1 MKIKRIIASSLCAA
15 LVLSAIPISGVVSA
29 QANTTINVEQ
39 KELRLWYSEPA
50 PDDDNREWRCQD
62 SRNTAWETL
71 ALPIANSYLGAKVF
85 GLTERERIQINE
97 NSLSTEGGSSNAG
110 TTNFTET
117 YIHFNH
123 SYDGVS
129 DYERDLVLNN
139 AISNVSYK
147 YNDVTYTREYF
158 TSYPDKV
165 MVIKLDASKTGAL
178 DFTLEPTIPYFEFEG
193 KTGDVTVS
201 DITEGS
207 TNVATITLEGHLP
220 GSNMGHD
227 VANAGYGDGSGTIGY
242 EMDFEAQFKVFADGG
257 TMTSSYNANG
267 GTVSDVDEYS
277 NGKLTVTGADS
288 AYIIIALG
296 TNYELSPTVFNT
308 SNNSQK
314 LESFPHPHEKVT
326 AMIDA
331 ASQKSIDELKQAHIE
346 DYKSLFERATVDLGA
361 EVPSIP
367 TNEVMDNYRAG
378 SYSQYVE
385 ELMFA
390 YGRYMLI
397 SSSRDGNL
405 PPNLNG
411 IWNRYHAAVCKNGY
425 WGNINIQMNY
435 WSAFNTNL
443 AECFDPY
450 VDLYNAYIESNS
462 KKAANQLVKMGAI
475 SSADEVDGYLWSM
488 ETGMTPFNT
497 NATPGGRDGYG
508 NTPYMAESFWDYYDY
523 TRDEELLQNVVLPA
537 LISSANFL
545 SYVMEYDEE
554 TGLYLA
560 PNSGSP
566 EQSTTAP
573 FIEYVNNHPGYL
585 PQGATYDQSLT
596 YSNYVHILEALEVI
610 DESTLSDSDRAVV
623 ERIREQIDKL
633 DPIPIG
639 LSGQIKEFRE
649 EEYYGDIGEPNH
661 RHISHLT
668 TLYPGSIINE
678 VDSPA
683 WLDAAEVSLDGRG
696 DSFNWGWSHVAH
708 ILSRA
713 RTGDGNT
720 AYHILSKEITSTV
733 ADNLCTLGGGNF
745 QVEANLGTPSAISE
759 MLLQSHQG
767 YIEPLAAL
775 PDAWAEKG
783 SFSGLITRGNFEVDA
798 QWQDGIATTLNIKSR
813 AGGTA
818 SVKYNGIAAA
828 TVTRLSDGSEV
839 EYTLTGK
846 DIISF
851 DTELGESYVITGF
864 VPVAQP
870 DAPATLGFT
879 SDSIGEYKLTVGN
892 VDGVSGYNLY
902 VAHNSDA
909 KYTLVG
915 SSKTGTFTYSAPDAY
930 KNARTTF
937 AATAVDSNGN
947 ESKRVLTYSNPADIS
962 ATVNDVVGNL
972 LTNNSLQITIA
983 SSGNAAAFKVYMSA
997 ELDGERTLVA
1007 ESEYPIITVADY
1019 NKENFYYVS
1028 AVSSYDGEESEVVA
1042 VNRFGSKTV
1051 SDYNAANILSDKT
1064 FVADSRASTTHVGT
1078 INGEKVPFDYSKL
1091 TDKNKTDWN
1100 LGRFST
1106 VSGDGDNQAMDA
1118 TVDLEA
1124 GYILDTLTIWDFNAN
1139 DTTANFVGNT
1149 FEIKV
1154 YSLGEWTTVYAY
1166 DTNAEVLAHRASGT
1180 KSLVFDLGG
1189 IRAEKI
1195 NIYATD
1201 RVDTN
1206 SISIYEIECT
1216 GVIDTTEYVYSDN
1229 ILLDKEF
1236 IPTAAANKEVH
1247 ATGYGYETLTDDVIS
1262 GSSGRFSTKTW
1273 SNTQV
1278 VDATI
1283 DLGGKYSLGEIKFYD
1298 FNGHT
1303 SSCNTSP
1310 EYMGTELLVQTY
1322 SNGTWSD
1329 AVTCAQANYGEYR
1342 QGNTSLNSYISFN
1355 LGGIEAEKIRIY
1367 IPTNYKLSDGTMRS
1381 ISLYEIVCSGTKQSG
1396 GGYTQGDVYN
1406 IISDKEFVRGERA
1419 TAANNANFDYNKL
1432 TDGDFHYNTGRF
1444 STVTAHNPQVFDAS
1458 VDFGGDYSINEFRI
1472 YDFKSYEEEA
1482 CRTNPRFAGSD
1493 LLIEA
1498 YVDGVWVTVVDITQE
1513 EYNQYRVL
1521 GTSNSNTYL
1530 SFDFGGMVAS
1540 AVRMYQSN
1548 SYLPGSY
1555 SISYYEIQVYGKQYV
1570 YAEGNSNRENIF
1582 ANVSATTN
1590 KATENGYPVSNA
1602 FDGLS
1607 SSYTSVDANP
1617 YTITLTFDDIKVL
1630 NELSIYEILDD
1641 NLLDGQRTTASDGTK
1656 IEVFRD
1662 GVWLT
1667 VYDGISLSST
1677 GRTVI
1682 NMLGVDCSSMRI
1694 TFNNTRLFDGESE
1707 YRSAKIGE
1715 ISCTTATQPVDR
1727 TELLEAYKKLSSAVI
1742 TDEIELGTSKKNAL
1756 AEFMAYI
1763 TATNATQVEVDAYTA
1778 EIDAFCDMLLAGNG
1792 ETVDVKIGH
1801 SCSFQNNV
1809 SVNYYIPASDLEGYT
1824 GIHLV
1829 VTREKLVD
1837 GIATT
1842 QKQVIENYKVVG
1854 DNLKFTYDKIAA
1866 CEMGDTISATIYAIK
1881 DSKLYE
1887 SALDTYSVKTYAE
1900 NRLNETNDEKFKVL
1914 LVDMLNYGAAAQI
1927 YFDYNADLLV
1937 NRDLTP
1943 EQAALATGSA
1953 SPNSDAKVENELDN
1967 ASAKIAG
1974 QSVVF
1979 NNNVELKYYL
1989 SLAQDVDLSSLNL
2002 VLKYTTVG
2010 GIEKIIE
2017 INGKD
2022 FVYSENNKMYT
2033 AKCTEIAAADMG
2045 CEISVTIYDGLTP
2058 ISDTTVYSIET
2069 YVYNRLKK
2077 SNDEIFK
2084 ALITEMYKYSE
2095 SAKAYFT
2102 KS

>member
-1 MKIKRIIASSLCAA
+1 MKIKRIVASILCAA
-15 LVLSAIPISGVVSA
+15 LVLSTMPVSLAVSA
-29 QANTTINVEQ
+29 QTNTTAINIEQ

-117 YIHFNH
+117 YIHFDH
-123 SYDGVS
+123 SYSGVS
-129 DYERDLVLNN
+129 NYERDLVLND
-139 AISNVSYK
+139 ATSSVSYK

-193 KTGDVTVS
+193 KNGDVTVS

-220 GSNMGHD
+220 GSNKSNTEG
-227 VANAGYGDGSGTIGY
+227 GYVEGSGTVGY
-242 EMDFEAQFKVFADGG
+242 EMDFEAQFKVFANGG
-257 TMTSSYNANG
+257 TMTSSYNATG
-267 GTVSDVDEYS
+267 GTVSELDEYS

-296 TNYELSPTVFNT
+296 TNYELSPIVYNT
-308 SNNSQK
+308 GNNGKK

-326 AMIDA
+326 AMISE
-331 ASQKSIDELKQAHIE
+331 ASQKSYDELKMAHIA
-346 DYKSLFERATVDLGA
+346 DYKSLFERATIDLGA

-378 SYSQYVE
+378 NYSQYIE

-475 SSADEVDGYLWSM
+475 SSANEVDGILWSM

-523 TRDEELLQNVVLPA
+523 TRDEDLLKNVVLPA

-545 SYVMEYDEE
+545 TYVMQYDEE

-585 PQGATYDQSLT
+585 PQGTTYDQSLT
-596 YSNYVHILEALEVI
+596 YSNYLHILEALKVI
-610 DESTLSDSDRAVV
+610 DESTLSDSDKAVV
-623 ERIREQIDKL
+623 ERIRKQIDKL

-668 TLYPGSIINE
+668 TLYPGSVINE

-713 RTGDGNT
+713 RTGDGNA
-720 AYHILSKEITSTV
+720 AYHILSKEIINTV
-733 ADNLCTLGGGNF
+733 ANNLCTLGGGNF

-783 SFSGLITRGNFEVDA
+783 AFSGLVTRGNFEVSA
-798 QWQDGIATTLNIKSR
+798 QWQDGVATALNIKSR
-813 AGGTA
+813 AGGSV
-818 SVKYNGIAAA
+818 SVKYNGIGAA

-839 EYTLTGK
+839 EYTLTDK
-846 DIISF
+846 NVISF
-851 DTELGESYVITGF
+851 DTELGETYIITGF

-870 DAPATLGFT
+870 NAPATLGFT
-879 SDSIGEYKLTVGN
+879 TNTIGEYNLTVGK
-892 VDGVSGYNLY
+892 VDGVAGYNLY

-915 SSKTGTFTYSAPDAY
+915 SSKTGTFTYSAPEIY

-937 AATAVDSNGN
+937 AVTAVDANGN
-947 ESKRVLTYSNPADIS
+947 ESKRVLTYSNPTDTS

-972 LTNNSLQITIA
+972 ITENSLQITVA
-983 SSGNAAAFKVYMSA
+983 SSGNAAAFKVYMST
-997 ELDGERTLVA
+997 ESDGERTLVA
-1007 ESEYPIITVADY
+1007 ESEYPIITVDDY

-1028 AVSSYDGEESEVVA
+1028 AVSSYDGEESEAVA
-1042 VNRFGSKTV
+1042 VNRFGSMTV

-1064 FVADSRASTTHVGT
+1064 FVADSRASATHIGT

-1091 TDKNKTDWN
+1091 TDQDKTNWN

-1106 VSGDGDNQAMDA
+1106 VSGDGNKQTMDA

-1124 GYILDTLTIWDFNAN
+1124 GYILDTLTVWDYNAN
-1139 DTTANFVGNT
+1139 NTTANFIGNT

-1166 DTNAEVLAHRASGT
+1166 DTNAEVLAHRVSGT
-1180 KSLVFDLGG
+1180 KTLVFDLGG

-1195 NIYATD
+1195 NVYATD

-1206 SISIYEIECT
+1206 SISVYEIECT
-1216 GVIDTTEYVYSDN
+1216 GILDTTEYVYSDN
-1229 ILLDKEF
+1229 ILSDKEF
-1236 IPTAAANKEVH
+1236 VPTAAALNEVH
-1247 ATGYGYETLTDDVIS
+1247 ATGFGYETLTDDVIS
-1262 GSSGRFSTKTW
+1262 GSGGRFSTKTW
-1273 SNTQV
+1273 STTQV
-1278 VDATI
+1278 VDATV
-1283 DLGGKYSLGEIKFYD
+1283 DLGGKYKLGEIKFYD
-1298 FNGHT
+1298 FDGHT
-1303 SSCNTSP
+1303 SSCNASP

-1322 SNGTWSD
+1322 SNGMWSD

-1342 QGNTSLNSYISFN
+1342 QGNTALNSYISFD
-1355 LGGIEAEKIRIY
+1355 LGGAEAERIRIY
-1367 IPTNYKLSDGTMRS
+1367 IPTNYKGADSKRS
-1381 ISLYEIVCSGTKQSG
+1381 ISIYEIQCSGVKSG
-1396 GGYTQGDVYN
+1396 DSGYVQGDVHN
-1406 IISDKEFVRGERA
+1406 IVIDKEFVRGEKA
-1419 TAANNANFDYNKL
+1419 TAANNANFDYDKL
-1432 TDGDFHYNTGRF
+1432 TDGDFNYNTGRF
-1444 STVTAHNPQVFDAS
+1444 STVTRHNPQIFDAS
-1458 VDFGGDYSINEFRI
+1458 VDFGGDYLINEFRI
-1472 YDFKSYEEEA
+1472 YDFKAYEDTT
-1482 CRTNPRFAGSD
+1482 CRTDPKFAGSD

-1498 YVDGVWVTVVDITQE
+1498 YVDGVWVTVVDITQA

-1530 SFDFGGMVAS
+1530 SFDFGGIVAT

-1548 SYLPGSY
+1548 SYLPGTY
-1555 SISYYEIQVYGKQYV
+1555 SISYYEIQVYGQQYV
-1570 YAEGNSNRENIF
+1570 YTDGNSNRENIF
-1582 ANVSATTN
+1582 ANVSAVTD
-1590 KATENGYPVSNA
+1590 KATVNGYSVSNA
-1602 FDGLS
+1602 FDGS
-1607 SSYTSVDANP
+1607 NSSYVQVNDNP
-1617 YTITLTFDDIKVL
+1617 YTITLTFDDVKVL
-1630 NELSIYEILDD
+1630 NELSVYEILDN
-1641 NLLDGQRTTASDGTK
+1641 NLLSGQLTTASDDTK

-1667 VYDGISLSST
+1667 VYDNIPLSSV
-1677 GRTVI
+1677 GRTTI
-1682 NMLGVDCSSMRI
+1682 SMLGVDCSSVRI
-1694 TFNNTRLFDGESE
+1694 TFNNTRLFDGESK
-1707 YRSAKIGE
+1707 YRSAKISE
-1715 ISCTTATQPVDR
+1715 ISCTTATKPVDR
-1727 TELLEAYKKLSSAVI
+1727 TELLEAYKKLASVVLA
-1742 TDEIELGTSKKNAL
+1742 DEIELGTSKKNAL
-1756 AEFMAYI
+1756 AEFMSYI
-1763 TATNATQVEVDAYTA
+1763 TATNATQAEVDAYTA
-1778 EIDAFCDMLLAGNG
+1778 EIDVFYDMLLSGVG
-1792 ETVDVKIGH
+1792 EIVEVKIGH

-1809 SVNYYIPASDLEGYT
+1809 SVNYYIPSSNLEGYT
-1824 GIHLV
+1824 GVHLV
-1829 VTREKLVD
+1829 VSREKFVD
-1837 GIATT
+1837 GVATT
-1842 QKQVIENYKVVG
+1842 QKEVIENYKVVG
-1854 DNLKFTYDKIAA
+1854 DNIKFTYDKIAA
-1866 CEMGDTISATIYAIK
+1866 CEMGDTISSTIYAIK
-1881 DSKLYE
+1881 DGKLYE
-1887 SALDTYSVKTYAE
+1887 SSLDVYSAKTYAE
-1900 NRLNETNDEKFKVL
+1900 NRLKETTDEQFKVL

-1927 YFDYNADLLV
+1927 YFGYNADSLV

-1953 SPNSDAKVENELDN
+1953 SPKSDARVENELDN
-1967 ASAKIAG
+1967 ASAEIAG

-1979 NNNVELKYYL
+1979 NNNVELKYYM
-1989 SLAQDVDLSSLNL
+1989 SVPQDADLSSLNL
-2002 VLKYTTVG
+2002 VLVYTTVG
-2010 GIEKIIE
+2010 GTKKVIE

-2033 AKCTEIAAADMG
+2033 AKCTDIAAADMG
-2045 CEISVTIYDGLTP
+2045 CDVSATIYDGLTP

-2069 YVYNRLKK
+2069 YVYNRLEK
-2077 SNDEIFK
+2077 SKDEIFK
-2084 ALITEMYKYSE
+2084 SLITEMYKYSE
-2095 SAKAYFT
+2095 SARVYFT